1 MRDVALRAGVSI
13 KTVSNVLN
21 GYPYLRPE
29 TRARV
34 EVAIAELG
42 YRMNMS
48 ARQLRKGRT
57 GMIGLAIPEL
67 SLAFWGEFA
76 DMVIAAAANHGL
88 RVLIELTGAERDG
101 ALRAL
106 DSSQRRI
113 TDGLLFS
120 PLGLE
125 PDEGHLL
132 NVDFPVVL
140 LGERIFGAPVDHVTM
155 ANAEAARAATV
166 HLAQQGCRR
175 IAALGARLDEG
186 MGSATLRL
194 RGYREGLDEVGLD
207 YDPALVVEADP
218 WTRSTGA
225 EAMEHLLDSGT
236 AVDGVFAMNDAVA
249 FGALHVLH
257 SRRIKVPQEIA
268 VIGFD
273 DVADAAFYEP
283 PLSSVA
289 PGQAQIAR
297 DAVRLLAE
305 RIAGHDAAPR
315 LVVADFDL
323 RVRES
328 TLRKGVTAR

>member
-21 GYPYLRPE
+21 GYRYLRPE

-76 DMVIAAAANHGL
+76 DMVIAAAAKLGL

-101 ALRAL
+101 ALMAL

-132 NVDFPVVL
+132 DVDFPLVL
-140 LGERIFGAPVDHVTM
+140 LGERIFDAPVDHVTM

-175 IAALGARLDEG
+175 IATLGARLDEE

-194 RGYREGLDEVGLD
+194 RGYREGLDEAELD
-207 YDPALVVEADP
+207 YDPALVVGADP

-257 SRRIKVPQEIA
+257 SRRIAVPQEIA
-268 VIGFD
+268 IIGFD

-283 PLSSVA
+283 PLSSIA

-297 DAVRLLAE
+297 EAVHLLTE
-305 RIAGHDAAPR
+305 RIGGYDAAPR
-315 LVVADFDL
+315 LVVVDFDL
-323 RVRES
+323 HVRES
-328 TLRKGVTAR
+328 TLREGVTAR